1 MPVPTRVRY
10 EKNIWVAAGDGDLER
25 VRVRCMLM
33 RAALSANIPDENT
46 YTPMHAAASY
56 GQLHVLDYLVSKG
69 GDVNITDNDGDTPLY
84 VVENIETARWLVE
97 HGATVERQNS
107 EGISPAQYLEE
118 DFPEVAAYLHSLTAT
133 TDPASAASSL
143 TQPSQHAQNLASE
156 HLTSSLIQS
165 VQDVMQRA
173 EAEGR
178 NPDEELRQVVGRTVL
193 EGVVTGYGMSTL
205 GGQRRENAEDGPTEG
220 PKRTRMDDG
229 NNGQG

>member
-25 VRVRCMLM
+25 VRKLVEDQ
-33 RAALSANIPDENT
+33 ALSANIPDENT

-107 EGISPAQYLEE
+107 EGISVAGAIPRGRL
-118 DFPEVAAYLHSLTAT
+118 PEVAAYLHSLTAT